1 MQCQRPR
8 GDLYVRAKDHTVTR
22 EHIAI
27 AREREGAES
36 RAFAGA
42 RGFSERNS
50 RLETCGEVCTKHL
63 VANTRTLEF

>member
-1 MQCQRPR
+1 MPSGVD

-42 RGFSERNS
+42 RGDF
-50 RLETCGEVCTKHL
+50 
-63 VANTRTLEF
+63 